1 MRFAPIILVYTS
13 ARVWKDIRVM
23 ALIVEVSNLLLFL
36 QGNFFSSYLA
46 GEAIREKS
54 KWCFVNVQ
62 RINYFTGNLQI
73 V

>member
-36 QGNFFSSYLA
+36 QGNLFSSYLA
-46 GEAIREKS
+46 GEAIRQK
-54 KWCFVNVQ
+54 VNGALSMYKGQ
-62 RINYFTGNLQI
+62 INSNSC
-73 V
+73 